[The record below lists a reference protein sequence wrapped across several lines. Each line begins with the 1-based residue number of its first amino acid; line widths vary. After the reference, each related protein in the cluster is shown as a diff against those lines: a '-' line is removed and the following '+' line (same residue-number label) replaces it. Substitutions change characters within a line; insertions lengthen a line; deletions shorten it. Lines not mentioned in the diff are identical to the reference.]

1 METGI
6 KNSFIP
12 HDVSR
17 PSSEARAREGSVLDL
32 AVLISIVLLVASG
45 VLGLGVFLYQ
55 QYLSNSSASK
65 INQLKDAKKQ
75 FSPDLIQMATRLDD
89 RMRMADAILENHIA
103 PSIFFHMLEK
113 NTLDTVSFRSLEI
126 QTGGEKEMIV
136 KMNGIAESVNSVALQ
151 ADLFSKGGII
161 TSPIF
166 SNINRQ
172 SGGVLFNFSGI
183 VNTNAMRYAQSVAEG
198 NPTSTLFPP
207 DPSLPSLIVP
217 VKQQ

>member
-1 METGI
+1 MI
-6 KNSFIP
+6 ARRAI
-12 HDVSR
+12 R
-17 PSSEARAREGSVLDL
+17 CASSWDTAPT
-32 AVLISIVLLVASG
+32 ITTVA
-45 VLGLGVFLYQ
+45 
-55 QYLSNSSASK
+55 
-65 INQLKDAKKQ
+65 
-75 FSPDLIQMATRLDD
+75 
-89 RMRMADAILENHIA
+89 
-103 PSIFFHMLEK
+103 
-113 NTLDTVSFRSLEI
+113 FRSFDFDAAN
-126 QTGGEKEMIV
+126 TGHMSL